1 MKLLP
6 TPLPGVLLVEP
17 RVFRDERGF
26 FLEVWN
32 AGKFASQGLDVAFLQ
47 DNHSL
52 SQQGTLRGLHVQ
64 LPNSQGKLVRCI
76 EGTIFDVAVD
86 IRRDSPTFARW
97 FGVELSAENFRQLWV
112 PPDFAHGFC
121 VLSGRAQVEYKCTT
135 LYDPAADFAIAWND
149 PEIGIEWPI
158 DAPLLS
164 PKDLAARSLE
174 ALVDRLPR
182 YAG

>member
-1 MKLLP
+1 LRLVE
-6 TPLPGVLLVEP
+6 TELPGVLVVEP
-17 RVFRDERGF
+17 KVWKDERGF

-32 AGKFASQGLDVAFLQ
+32 AGTFAARGLDLDFVQ

-52 SQQGTLRGLHVQ
+52 SQHRTLRGLHVQ
-64 LPNSQGKLVRCI
+64 LPNSQGKLVRCT

-86 IRRDSPTFARW
+86 IRRGSPTFAHW

-121 VLSGRAQVEYKCTT
+121 VVSPRAQVEYKCTE
-135 LYDPAADFAIAWND
+135 LYDPAGDLSIAWND
-149 PEIGIEWPI
+149 PAIGIAWPL

-164 PKDLAARSLE
+164 AKDQSARRLDE
-174 ALVDRLPR
+174 LTDRLPR
-182 YAG
+182 FAA

>member
-1 MKLLP
+1 MRLVE
-6 TPLPGVLLVEP
+6 TSLPGVLLVEP

-32 AGKFASQGLDVAFLQ
+32 AGTFAAQGLNVAFVQ

-52 SQQGTLRGLHVQ
+52 SQHGTLRGLHVQ
-64 LPNSQGKLVRCI
+64 LPRSQGKLVRCT
-76 EGTIFDVAVD
+76 EGAIFDVAVD
-86 IRRDSPTFARW
+86 IRRGSPTFGRW
-97 FGVELSAENFRQLWV
+97 CAVELTAENFRQLWV

-121 VLSGRAQVEYKCTT
+121 VLSPQAQVQYKCTE
-135 LYDPAADFAIAWND
+135 LYDPPGELSIAWDD
-149 PEIGIEWPI
+149 PDIGIEWPL

-164 PKDLAARSLE
+164 PKDRAARRLAE
-174 ALVDRLPR
+174 LADRLPR